1 MLQDMYNSYLR
12 SASGLGD
19 FQSMTKTQ
27 LANGYCDADEANDLI
42 KRDQYYSALMLRYW
56 FKIYD
61 FNYSSKSSR
70 LQIDEFASWLSDSL
84 DIGLKYR
91 RWRDPSNPLS
101 KDPNGPDKV
110 FNRAFFST
118 QKRWYNNFNKD
129 KRKLNYLVTQSIDD
143 LVNDSSNTEPS
154 HRDKNLDKLLY
165 ITENY
170 SVIETES
177 SSNYVVKYYLKKG
190 KLLEAIIIDSI
201 ANQDSFYTKE
211 IGKFKKTVDSYNQE
225 IKFKEYKSTFSNKK
239 VVNHLSNMNVNYIHY
254 FEKTYNVD
262 SDKLK
267 KIINKINKIPS
278 KKLSHHIRRTL
289 LELKKNKNVINIL
302 KGSL

>member
-1 MLQDMYNSYLR
+1 
-12 SASGLGD
+12 
-19 FQSMTKTQ
+19 
-27 LANGYCDADEANDLI
+27 
-42 KRDQYYSALMLRYW
+42 MLRYW